1 MKICVLSSFVVRP
14 MPTNFQVDRFRN
26 TKVVEEGEIR
36 VAKTPGAQRLRKLG
50 PFEKG
55 HMAGDRHPKNPTPQI
70 GRHFLVGTLDQL
82 DVMTS

>member
-14 MPTNFQVDRFRN
+14 RPTNFQVDRFRN
-26 TKVVEEGEIR
+26 TNVVEEGEIR

-50 PFEKG
+50 ALKSG
-55 HMAGDRHPKNPTPQI
+55 HMAVDRHRENPTPQI